1 MPRRKPVP
9 QPQQQLSETWAQDL
23 TAQFRRTLSTKRMNE
38 LSRRPASQR
47 RTPSALPTEFIVE
60 PRPTSQHNSQA
71 PPPPSRQAPPVPG
84 VPMTPPP
91 SYNASIKNIPIVP
104 TAPTEPTAP

>member
-23 TAQFRRTLSTKRMNE
+23 TAQFRRTLSTKRMND

-60 PRPTSQHNSQA
+60 PRPTSQHSAQTLAQA
-71 PPPPSRQAPPVPG
+71 IGGGRFILSFECQ
-84 VPMTPPP
+84 
-91 SYNASIKNIPIVP
+91 
-104 TAPTEPTAP
+104 TAATKPR